1 MKPPVE
7 TCLPAASA
15 TARRRPGP
23 FETRLMEVIE
33 EADVRLGGSRPWDP
47 RILDHSVI
55 DRVRAQGSLGL
66 GEAYMDGLWECD
78 RLDEFFHR
86 LLRARADEKLLRF
99 NLGLLWELIRTRLI
113 NVNGR
118 SRAFE
123 IARRHYNLGNDLF
136 EAMLDRRMVYSG
148 AYWVGA
154 TTLDE
159 AQEAKLELICRKLA
173 LEPDMRVL
181 DIGCGWGGFLQYA
194 AERHGIRG
202 VGVTVS
208 REQAEL
214 GRRRCMGLPVQIEFC
229 DYRELARC
237 GKTYDR
243 IVSIGMME
251 HVGWRNYRTL
261 FRIVRGCLRPG
272 GRFLLQTIGGNEAL
286 KTCDAWIGAYIF
298 PDALLPA
305 ASQLAAASEGLLI
318 LEDWHS
324 LGPHYDR
331 TLMAWHNNFENA
343 WPRLRDRYGD
353 RFYRMWRYY
362 LLSCAG
368 GFRARY
374 EQLWQVLY
382 SLDGISGGYARA

>member
-1 MKPPVE
+1 MKSPVE
-7 TCLPAASA
+7 TCFPTAP
-15 TARRRPGP
+15 TPARRAGA
-23 FETRLMEVIE
+23 FETMLMETLD
-33 EADVRLGGSRPWDP
+33 EADVRLGGGRPWDP
-47 RILDHSVI
+47 RILDRAVI

-66 GEAYMDGLWECD
+66 GEAYMDGLWECE

-86 LLRARADEKLLRF
+86 LLRARADLKLLKLNF
-99 NLGLLWELIRTRLI
+99 AAIWELIRAWLV
-113 NVNGR
+113 NVNR
-118 SRAFE
+118 PSRAFE
-123 IARRHYNLGNDLF
+123 IAKRHYDLGNDLF

-148 AYWVGA
+148 AYWGKA

-159 AQEAKLELICRKLA
+159 AQEAKLEMICRKLA
-173 LEPDMRVL
+173 LAPGMRVL
-181 DIGCGWGGFLQYA
+181 DIGCGWASFLQYA
-194 AERHGIRG
+194 AERYDIRG

-208 REQAEL
+208 REQAEF
-214 GRRRCMGLPVQIEFC
+214 GRRRCKGLPIEIQLC
-229 DYRELARC
+229 DYRDLAR
-237 GKTYDR
+237 GRTYDR

-261 FRIVRGCLRPG
+261 FKIVRECLRPG
-272 GRFLLQTIGGNEAL
+272 GRFLLQTVGGNEPL
-286 KTCDAWIGAYIF
+286 KTCDPWIGAYIF

-305 ASQLAAASEGLLI
+305 ASQLSAASEGLLI

-324 LGPHYDR
+324 IGPHYDR

-353 RFYRMWRYY
+353 RFHRMWKYY

-374 EQLWQVLY
+374 EELWQILY
-382 SLDGISGGYARA
+382 SRDGISGGYARE